1 MLNLLPGRETASKK
15 VILHISFSVAWLPSR
30 RYLSFCSVLCAAGD
44 QFVHRS
50 FGEKQD
56 LKQRR
61 RLSSFLSQSTSLI
74 IFSHF
79 RLCSLNLGRHFFF
92 PLFESWSNHCIVG
105 GVRMTSL
112 GAVMRRSLPPLCLSF
127 PHVSENLPRYPF
139 ILLHARTRSKRGAI
153 CSPSRSDQKRFLT
166 SLIISH
172 VFVLYFTPVSKSCLP
187 LRHITYLSDQEFLN
201 ANSICLFMLFCF
213 FLSWL

>member
-15 VILHISFSVAWLPSR
+15 VILHISCSVAWLPSR
-30 RYLSFCSVLCAAGD
+30 HYLSFCSVLCAAGD

-50 FGEKQD
+50 FGENKIWNNAVGWAP
-56 LKQRR
+56 
-61 RLSSFLSQSTSLI
+61 SFL
-74 IFSHF
+74 
-79 RLCSLNLGRHFFF
+79 NLHLWSYFLTLDYVVWTWEGIFFF

-127 PHVSENLPRYPF
+127 PYVSENLPRYPF
-139 ILLHARTRSKRGAI
+139 ILLHAQTRSKRGAI
-153 CSPSRSDQKRFLT
+153 CSPSRSDQKLFLT

-213 FLSWL
+213 FSSWL

>member
-1 MLNLLPGRETASKK
+1 
-15 VILHISFSVAWLPSR
+15 
-30 RYLSFCSVLCAAGD
+30 
-44 QFVHRS
+44 
-50 FGEKQD
+50 
-56 LKQRR
+56 
-61 RLSSFLSQSTSLI
+61 
-74 IFSHF
+74 
-79 RLCSLNLGRHFFF
+79 
-92 PLFESWSNHCIVG
+92 
-105 GVRMTSL
+105 MTSL

-139 ILLHARTRSKRGAI
+139 ILLHARTRSKRDAI
-153 CSPSRSDQKRFLT
+153 CSPSRSDQKLFLT

-213 FLSWL
+213 FYLDFNYSIGLFSLTVLFALFRTCQRA